1 MKNAI
6 FSKLPLTIALCCMV
20 MMLVSSC
27 EEKTNTLFEIQDNRS
42 IGITFE
48 NTLEFS
54 NEFNVYTYRNFY
66 NGGGVAIGDINN
78 DGWADVY
85 LTANQKPNQLFLN
98 KGGFTFENI
107 SESAGIGGNRAW
119 STGVTMVDINA
130 DGYLD
135 IYVCNSGDVSGD
147 SKQNELFINQ
157 KDNTF
162 KEEAAAYGLADKGFS
177 THASFF
183 DYDKDGDLDVYL
195 LNNSYQAIGSFDL
208 RRNERPKRDVLGGD
222 KLLENQD
229 GIFVD
234 VSEKAGIYGSVIG
247 FGLGVTVG
255 DVNNDGWEDIY
266 VSNDFFERDYLYINN
281 RDGSFKET
289 LTASINSISGASMG
303 ADMADINNDQ
313 KADIFVTEMLPSN
326 YERLKSVTTFEN
338 WDKYTYNVKN
348 GYYHQ
353 YTRNTLQLNNG
364 DNTFS
369 EIGRLAGVE
378 ASDWS
383 WGALFFDMD
392 NDGLKDLFIANG
404 IYRDLTDQDYLQY
417 VSSDEV
423 INSIVT
429 NNQVDYAR
437 LIDIIPSNPIENQA
451 YKNLGDLKFN
461 RDAALGLETKGF
473 SNGAAYGDLD
483 NDGDLD
489 LVVNNVN
496 MPLFVYKNTSENKTN
511 NNFIQFNLKGTGK
524 NTFAVGTLIEVSQGD
539 NTYSVAQQPI
549 RGFQSS
555 MDQRP
560 HIGLPSDN
568 SVQVKVTWPNG
579 MVTIKDEVQTNQ
591 LLQLEMLDGVVNTNL
606 SEAPDAIIFSE
617 INAVDAYVHQENNFI
632 DFNRDRLL
640 HHMMSTPGPKSAI
653 GDLNK
658 DGIQDVI
665 IGGSKGFRSEVLLGN
680 QQGQYKHSKEFNFS
694 EDLAAEV
701 TAVALLDADG
711 DGDLD
716 IYLGNGG
723 IEFSKFSS
731 ELADQLYLNNGDG
744 IFSPSPNVLPTASSY
759 FNTSVV
765 STGDFDQDGDTDL
778 FVGERSITAAY
789 GVPVNGHLLR
799 NDGTGIFAD
808 QTAILAPGLNEI
820 GMITDANFN
829 DIDADGDLDLVV
841 IGEFMGIE
849 IFLNDQGSFT
859 KKASELQ
866 QEKGWWSALKIADVN
881 QDGFP
886 DLIVGNHGENS
897 RFKASKEQP
906 ICLFVQDFDQNGAL
920 DPVMGFTAT
929 DGKVYPYNLRHNL
942 IDQMKGL
949 KKKFPDYNSFKN
961 ADLNTIFSEEALNL
975 STKATAVELK
985 TSIYINDGNGGFT
998 SIPLPK
1004 QVQMSPIF
1012 AIETGDFDLD
1022 GDIDIV
1028 LAGNLFRVKP
1038 EVGRYDASF
1047 GTFLENTGNDTIG
1060 TPIFKVTPGNKGL
1073 KVTGEVRS
1081 IQKTNNTLLFVRNSD
1096 AILRYKF

>member
-27 EEKTNTLFEIQDNRS
+27 EEKTNTLFKIQDNRS
-42 IGITFE
+42 IGMAFE

-829 DIDADGDLDLVV
+829 DIDTDGDLDLVV

>member
-42 IGITFE
+42 IGMAFE

-54 NEFNVYTYRNFY
+54 NEFNVYTYRNFF

-829 DIDADGDLDLVV
+829 DIDTDGDLDLVV

-998 SIPLPK
+998 SITLPK

-1028 LAGNLFRVKP
+1028 LAG
-1038 EVGRYDASF
+1038 
-1047 GTFLENTGNDTIG
+1047 
-1060 TPIFKVTPGNKGL
+1060 
-1073 KVTGEVRS
+1073 
-1081 IQKTNNTLLFVRNSD
+1081 
-1096 AILRYKF
+1096 

>member
-42 IGITFE
+42 IGMAFE

-701 TAVALLDADG
+701 TALALLDADG

-808 QTAILAPGLNEI
+808 QTAILAQGLNEI